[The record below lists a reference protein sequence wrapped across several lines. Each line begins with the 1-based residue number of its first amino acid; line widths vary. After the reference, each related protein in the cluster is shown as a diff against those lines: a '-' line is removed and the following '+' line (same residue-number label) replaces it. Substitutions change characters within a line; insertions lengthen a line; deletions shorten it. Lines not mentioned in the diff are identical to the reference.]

1 LRSGIEKA
9 TRCPSDYPPQL
20 LSYARW
26 DRGRGR
32 HHHKGLSGG
41 EEVNVL
47 TWTKRE
53 TMPQIGQFVM
63 IDGRRGEIQHVTKNL
78 SGSATIVQI
87 KYSTG
92 IESTTL
98 TEFLASLEVKQ

>member
-1 LRSGIEKA
+1 MS
-9 TRCPSDYPPQL
+9 P
-20 LSYARW
+20 
-26 DRGRGR
+26 
-32 HHHKGLSGG
+32 
-41 EEVNVL
+41 V

-53 TMPQIGQFVM
+53 TLPQIGQFVM
-63 IDGRRGEIQHVTKNL
+63 IDGRRGEIKHVTKNL

-98 TEFLASLEVKQ
+98 TEFLASLEVQK